1 MDKTPDTPRSTTGR
15 RAVFLDR
22 DDTLIHDIPYLG
34 NPEKV
39 TLIPGARDALIRLQQ
54 AGFRLV
60 LVSNQSGIA
69 RGLISH
75 EQVRAV
81 NDEVAR
87 QLLPARLD
95 AVYYSPDGPH
105 GPSETRKPAPGL
117 LLQAARAHGIDLTQ
131 SFMVGDKASDVA
143 CAHNAG
149 CRAVR
154 IAAAPPRADDPAADF
169 VAPDLGSAADW
180 ILRVAAGGSSPT
192 TTSFGQIPR
201 D

>member
-154 IAAAPPRADDPAADF
+154 IAAAPPRVDDPAADF
-169 VAPDLGSAADW
+169 VAPDLASAADW

-192 TTSFGQIPR
+192 TTTQ
-201 D
+201 